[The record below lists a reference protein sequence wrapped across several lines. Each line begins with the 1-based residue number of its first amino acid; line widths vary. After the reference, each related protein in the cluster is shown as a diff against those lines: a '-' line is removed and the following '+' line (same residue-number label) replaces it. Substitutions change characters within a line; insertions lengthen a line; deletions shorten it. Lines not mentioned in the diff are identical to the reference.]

1 MKRLTV
7 LSLCLAMGVSGYSQT
22 DVSDL
27 FLVNNGFDT
36 AFNYDEK
43 QTGNIA
49 GDVIHEVYGWTN
61 ETTATYTVAGTFA
74 YNAGVTFNGSSAL
87 PVAGYNGSAGGA
99 LGLTT
104 GWGMQLLYTQTVTL
118 PKGTYRLSS
127 AYYNVGS
134 ATAGRSLL
142 AWVPES
148 GTETASTLSVFPLRT
163 WKEDEITFTL
173 TAATTG
179 KIRIGFAAN
188 EGAGSAAHAKVLVD
202 YVKLLCDEVDK
213 SALRSA
219 LSTANRQYGDGTGV
233 YAAELKTVID
243 AAQAVYD
250 NAEATA
256 REVIMLTQQLTQ
268 ATQTYQYKN
277 ASAAK
282 PLNMTTRIVNPSF
295 EKGTTGWENNGLAT
309 QGNKAFP
316 GTSGAT
322 YLERWV
328 NIGSKVPDVS
338 IRQTVEGIPNG
349 KYRMRAGAGNIQ
361 QSASGSTVNAGTK
374 QTGAILYADLYEV
387 PVDTMRAS
395 KEIYFTVVDGKTTLG
410 FRTENATGNWV
421 CLDNFRLY
429 YLGENTPKDYA
440 GYLAHYAG
448 YVRNNLLAKR
458 IQTTVRLTAETAVEN
473 AERLSAS
480 DVPDEEAMA
489 AAKASLD
496 HAVAE
501 IEASAALYDELVSA
515 IDYAEK
521 VAGWYEKDEVKH
533 TKMTDAIGVA
543 RTALDNPDQTEGQ
556 IRGAVQALQN
566 VTKTVDKKVYTAE
579 WSMGN
584 VNDPNNA
591 YYIGRTR
598 QSKNWILFWEKGYGE
613 NPATFT
619 CGNYTIDVDEVL
631 RRADIAFDFY
641 TDSLKFVRRGASK
654 TDTYKMVIRLRYDAT
669 AWEATGSGVD
679 NLIGLLTLTPWAAPS
694 RNWQTLY
701 HEIGHCFQYQ
711 VHCDN
716 GNQNGWMYAPG
727 NGKGCAFWEQCAQW
741 QAYKIMPADQ
751 FNNEWFNGYLS
762 NVHKHILH
770 ESPRY
775 NNYLVQDYWSFKHGM
790 NFVGRLWNESRN
802 PEDAVEAYMRIT
814 GVNAS
819 EFNDEMYDCAARFAT
834 WDIPHLEKYGASKV
848 DARPQPAMTQVDDN
862 YWRIDASVA
871 PENTG
876 HNIIKL
882 NVPSTA
888 TTVSA
893 CFTGL
898 NREPGYRVKNAT
910 YAEWRYGFVA
920 QLQDG
925 SRVYGD
931 MGKST
936 YREPSDTLFFSC
948 PAGCKRLYFV
958 VSGGPKTYW
967 RQVWDDNDSND
978 EQWPYKVKFGN
989 TNRYGSPDLPD
1000 ATAVGNLLAG
1010 DEVPSV
1016 YVSGRT
1022 LHVGQ
1027 SLSATTV
1034 RVIAPSGACI
1044 GEYSAGRSAVSMTL
1058 PSGFYIVRVQAA
1070 DGRNLITKKV
1080 IIR

>member
-1 MKRLTV
+1 MKRILC
-7 LSLCLAMGVSGYSQT
+7 LSLCLATGLQSFAQA
-22 DVSDL
+22 DISDL
-27 FLVNNGFDT
+27 FLANHGFDEE
-36 AFNYDEK
+36 FNYDESR
-43 QTGNIA
+43 TGNVS
-49 GDVIHEVYGWTN
+49 GDVINEVYGWTN

-74 YNAGVTFNGSSAL
+74 YNARVTFNGSTAL
-87 PVAGYNGSAGGA
+87 PATGYEGSAGGA

-104 GWGMQLLYTQTVTL
+104 GWGMQLVYTQTVTL

-142 AWVPES
+142 AWVPD
-148 GTETASTLSVFPLRT
+148 GRAETASAVTSFPLRT

-188 EGAGSAAHAKVLVD
+188 EGSGSGNHAKILVD
-202 YVKLLCDEVDK
+202 YVKLLCDAIDK
-213 SALRSA
+213 SALKNA
-219 LSTANRQYGDGTGV
+219 LSLANAQYGDGTGV
-233 YAAELKTVID
+233 YAAELKAVID
-243 AAQAVYD
+243 AAQTVYD
-250 NAEATA
+250 DEESDA
-256 REVIMLTQQLTQ
+256 RNVIMLTQQLTE
-268 ATQTYQYKN
+268 ATQTYRYKN
-277 ASAAK
+277 ASASK
-282 PLNMTTRIVNPSF
+282 PLTMTTKITNPGF
-295 EKGTTGWENNGLAT
+295 ENGTTGWENEGFFT
-309 QGNKAFP
+309 QTNSAFP
-316 GTSGAT
+316 GKVGNT

-328 NIGSKVPDVS
+328 SIGSMVQDVS
-338 IRQTVEGIPNG
+338 IWQTIKDIPNG
-349 KYRMRAGAGNIQ
+349 KYRLRVAAGHIQ
-361 QSASGSTVNAGTK
+361 QSSANSTVNKGEK
-374 QTGAILYADLYEV
+374 QTGATLYAGIYET
-387 PVDTMRAS
+387 PVDTMKVS
-395 KEIYFTVVDGKTTLG
+395 KDLYFTVVDGKVTIGLKA
-410 FRTENATGNWV
+410 ENATGNWI

-429 YLGENTPKDYA
+429 YLGENTLSDYA
-440 GYLAHYAG
+440 AYLTHYAG
-448 YVRNNLLAKR
+448 YVRDNLLTR
-458 IQTTVRLTAETAVEN
+458 QIQTPVRQTAEAAVET
-473 AERLSAS
+473 AERLGEAEM
-480 DVPDEEAMA
+480 PDEQAMA
-489 AAKASLD
+489 EAKIALD
-496 HAVAE
+496 NAVAE
-501 IEASAALYDELVSA
+501 IEASVALFGELA
-515 IDYAEK
+515 TAFEYAEK
-521 VAGWYEKDEVKH
+521 VAEWYKEDEVKS
-533 TKMTDAIGVA
+533 MQMADAIG
-543 RTALDNPDQTEGQ
+543 TAQAALENPDQTDAQ
-556 IRGAVQALQN
+556 IRAAVLALQN
-566 VTKTVDKKVYTAE
+566 VTKAVDKKVYTAE

-613 NPATFT
+613 NPKTFT
-619 CGNYTIDVDEVL
+619 CGSYTIDIDEVL
-631 RRADIAFDFY
+631 KNADLAFDFY
-641 TDSLKFVRRGASK
+641 TDSLKFIRRGSSK

-669 AWEATGSGVD
+669 AWEASGSGID

-716 GNQNGWMYAPG
+716 GDQNGWMYEPG
-727 NGKGCAFWEQCAQW
+727 GGKGCAFWEQCAQW

-751 FNNEWFNGYLS
+751 FNNEWFSGYLN

-775 NNYLVQDYWSFKHGM
+775 NNYFVQDYWCFKHGM
-790 NFVGRLWNESRN
+790 DFMGRLWNESRN

-814 GVNAS
+814 GITIS
-819 EFNDEMYDCAARFAT
+819 DFNDEMYDCAARFAT
-834 WDIPHLEKYGASKV
+834 WDIPHLEKYGAAAI
-848 DARPQPAMTQVDDN
+848 DARPLPAMTEVDDH
-862 YWRIDASVA
+862 YWRIDASVT

-882 NVPSTA
+882 NVPA
-888 TTVSA
+888 AETTVSA
-893 CFTGL
+893 CFKGL
-898 NREPGYRVKNAT
+898 NGQSGYRVKNAT

-936 YREPSDTLFFSC
+936 YREPLDTIFFSC

-967 RQVWDDNDSND
+967 RQVWDDNDAND
-978 EQWPYKVKFGN
+978 EQWPYQVKFGN

-1000 ATAVGNLLAG
+1000 ATGVERVPAG
-1010 DEVPSV
+1010 SEIPVV

-1027 SLSATTV
+1027 SSSAVTV
-1034 RVIAPSGACI
+1034 RVVTSSGACVR
-1044 GEYSAGRSAVSMTL
+1044 ECAAGRSALDITL
-1058 PSGFYIVRVQAA
+1058 VPGFYVVQVLDA
-1070 DGRNLITKKV
+1070 DGHGMLTKKAV
-1080 IIR
+1080 VR